1 MCSKKAY
8 TLIETLLVIMMLP
21 LLLSLAFSLFRI
33 LTKYDY
39 EFTKRQNFIGI
50 IQVRK
55 RIALS
60 SDISIKDLRLQMTY
74 RNQLIEIFCDEDKLI
89 EYYGYLEYL
98 IGLNHCELVIDKG
111 KIVLNYEIKDEL
123 QEVFL
128 GYVK

>member
-8 TLIETLLVIMMLP
+8 TLIETLLVIMLLP

-33 LTKYDY
+33 LTKYEYD
-39 EFTKRQNFIGI
+39 FTNRQNFIGI

-55 RIALS
+55 RIALG
-60 SDISIKDLRLQMTY
+60 SDISLKDFRLQMTY

-89 EYYGYLEYL
+89 EYDGYLEYL
-98 IGLNHCELVIDKG
+98 IGLDHCELLIDKG
-111 KIVLNYEIKDEL
+111 KIVLNYEIKNEP
-123 QEVFL
+123 QEIFL